1 MTILIN
7 ANIFPMTKMY
17 NAKNPMLENGYV
29 FIEGT
34 AIKDIGYMK
43 DFIAPNDECSK
54 IIDLNGALI
63 TPGFVDAH
71 SHIGIWEDGL
81 NFEGADGNEETDP
94 CTPHLKALDAINPLD
109 PTFKEALLAGITSVV
124 VGPGSANP
132 IGGQILAMKT
142 AGTRI
147 DNMLIKEPLAIKMA
161 FGENPKTVYND
172 KNQSPS
178 TRMATAAII
187 REALEKAK
195 EHLEQINSYL
205 ENTDENI
212 RPDLDVKSEALIPL
226 L

>member
-94 CTPHLKALDAINPLD
+94 CTPHLK
-109 PTFKEALLAGITSVV
+109 
-124 VGPGSANP
+124 
-132 IGGQILAMKT
+132 
-142 AGTRI
+142 
-147 DNMLIKEPLAIKMA
+147 
-161 FGENPKTVYND
+161 
-172 KNQSPS
+172 
-178 TRMATAAII
+178 
-187 REALEKAK
+187 
-195 EHLEQINSYL
+195 
-205 ENTDENI
+205 
-212 RPDLDVKSEALIPL
+212 
-226 L
+226 